1 MEQQSNAPY
10 HYENTPFGTYL
21 ELQQFINSSN
31 TVWSACKL
39 RSLFALLRM
48 YPSALWSLP
57 VPVRSADMRLD
68 WIPPDRNDC
77 IPVNVT
83 SMLPLTSKV
92 FSLSHTAPTWGKCGF
107 RYFPQNLYSNRY
119 LNFLQFRKIPGVRS
133 RRCRHDAFLSVSSA
147 ACMRGLSSTWNVP
160 LAELNLAIVRHLNCY
175 PLRVRVRQISGL
187 CKCLVWSGYWFVGVA
202 PSSATPTNQ
211 SEGQSKPSYNP
222 EIRRTLTLSG

>member
-92 FSLSHTAPTWGKCGF
+92 FSLSHTAPTWGVES
-107 RYFPQNLYSNRY
+107 NVNSNRY
-119 LNFLQFRKIPGVRS
+119 FLKFLKIPDVRS
-133 RRCRHDAFLSVSSA
+133 RRCRHGAFLSASSA
-147 ACMRGLSSTWNVP
+147 ACMRGLSSTCNVP
-160 LAELNLAIVRHLNCY
+160 LAERNLAIV
-175 PLRVRVRQISGL
+175 
-187 CKCLVWSGYWFVGVA
+187 VGQF
-202 PSSATPTNQ
+202 Q
-211 SEGQSKPSYNP
+211 SVKREGRN
-222 EIRRTLTLSG
+222 